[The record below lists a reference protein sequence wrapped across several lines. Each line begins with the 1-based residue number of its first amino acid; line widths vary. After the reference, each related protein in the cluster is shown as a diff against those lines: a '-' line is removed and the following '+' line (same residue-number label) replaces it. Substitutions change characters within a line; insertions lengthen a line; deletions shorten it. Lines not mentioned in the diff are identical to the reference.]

1 MPNFIDIDAL
11 HTDNLVAILRDAKA
25 RKEKRKGAP
34 AALPDRDAPLKGF
47 ALGMM
52 FDKPSTR
59 TRISFDIAMRQLGGS
74 AILLDGAKMQ
84 TDRGESLADTGRV
97 LSAYL
102 DVIMWRTHAHE
113 SLLSLAGAASVPVI
127 NGLTDYSHPCQIMAD
142 LLTLE
147 EKWGSLKGKKIAW
160 VGDGNNVALSWVQ
173 AAVLLGVELCVAT
186 PKEYAL
192 PDVLMKWAG
201 EQGGAV
207 SLGSPKEAATG
218 ADCVI
223 TDTWFSMGASSA
235 EEKAEIFMPFQVNT
249 ALMKLAADDACF
261 LHCLPAHRGEE
272 VSAEVLDADASLVF
286 EAAENRLHAQKAI
299 LNWCLSGEGS

>member
-1 MPNFIDIDAL
+1 MMPNFIDIDAL

-34 AALPDRDAPLKGF
+34 AALPDGDAPLKGF

-113 SLLSLAGAASVPVI
+113 SLLSLAEAASVPVI

-147 EKWGSLKGKKIAW
+147 ERWGSLKGKKIAW

-173 AAVLLGVELCVAT
+173 AAGLLGLELCVAT

-192 PDVLMKWAG
+192 SGELMKWAG
-201 EQGGAV
+201 DSV
-207 SLGSPKEAATG
+207 SLGSPQEAARG

-223 TDTWFSMGASSA
+223 TDTWFSMGVSSA
-235 EEKAEIFMPFQVNT
+235 EEKAEVFMPFQVNS
-249 ALMKLAADDACF
+249 ALMRLAADDACF

-272 VSAEVLDADASLVF
+272 VSAEVLDAGASLVF